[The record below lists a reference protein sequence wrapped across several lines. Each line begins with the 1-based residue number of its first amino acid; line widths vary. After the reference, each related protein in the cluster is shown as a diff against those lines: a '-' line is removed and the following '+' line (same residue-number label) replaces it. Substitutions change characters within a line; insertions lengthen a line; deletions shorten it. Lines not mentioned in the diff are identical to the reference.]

1 MFDIIG
7 MILVLGIL
15 CILLVGA
22 YLTVE
27 DSQAAWEK
35 RKEARNA
42 APRNK

>member
-7 MILVLGIL
+7 VIVVLVVLSV
-15 CILLVGA
+15 LLTGA
-22 YLTVE
+22 YLTVQ

>member
-7 MILVLGIL
+7 VIVVLVVLSVPL
-15 CILLVGA
+15 TGA
-22 YLTVE
+22 YLTVQ